1 MRRTSAAL
9 LIAGLL
15 FTAACGGDDEGDG
28 DGGNAETADATDPGA
43 EGGEGTGGEG
53 AEGGEGGEGGGS
65 GEFCDAYDSLSTS
78 QDPEA
83 MAAEFASLEPPA
95 EIADAWQ
102 TMMDAGGD
110 TSSPEAMEAAQEVG
124 AYVMQECMNGELPEM
139 PEGSLPTE
147 GN

>member
-53 AEGGEGGEGGGS
+53 AEGGDGGS
-65 GEFCDAYDSLSTS
+65 GEFCDAYDSLSTG

-139 PEGSLPTE
+139 PEGSLPTD